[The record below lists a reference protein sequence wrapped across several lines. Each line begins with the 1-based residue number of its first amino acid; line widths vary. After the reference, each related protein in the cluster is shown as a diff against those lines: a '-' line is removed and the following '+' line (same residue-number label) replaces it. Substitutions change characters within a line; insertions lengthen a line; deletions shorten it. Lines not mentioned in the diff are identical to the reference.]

1 MRNEFENRIL
11 SGIFNY
17 GALIKEY
24 ILENDLELIIGSDLA
39 QALSFPT
46 SMINAALEGMGYERK
61 LRQIDDENR
70 VVWVE
75 PKKNYWDGVYDGEIV
90 GKPWSG

>member
-1 MRNEFENRIL
+1 MFLAGSSFRKDRARKDRIWIGG
-11 SGIFNY
+11 SV
-17 GALIKEY
+17 
-24 ILENDLELIIGSDLA
+24 LENDLELII
-39 QALSFPT
+39 
-46 SMINAALEGMGYERK
+46 GMGYERK